1 MRSLS
6 LSAAL
11 LLLVAVRHG
20 LLSVVAPLAALA
32 PAATV
37 VWAWTLLKEPVT
49 RVQLVGLGASLVG
62 LALIAL
68 G

>member
-1 MRSLS
+1 M
-6 LSAAL
+6 
-11 LLLVAVRHG
+11 RHG